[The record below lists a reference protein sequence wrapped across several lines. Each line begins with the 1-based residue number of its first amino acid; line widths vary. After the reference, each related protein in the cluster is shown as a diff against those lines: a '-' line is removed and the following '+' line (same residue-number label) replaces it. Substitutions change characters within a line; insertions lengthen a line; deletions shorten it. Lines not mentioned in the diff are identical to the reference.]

1 MQAKVDNLNSIQQKL
16 DNYNPVEKFFV
27 SPHHIVYK
35 ARCSKTGNVVFLK
48 KISLEGQTE
57 GVPSTAIREISM
69 IKKLKHKNVVQLF
82 DVILTSKNLYMIL
95 EYLDFNLRKIIL
107 LKHSLLTGKLIKSYM
122 YQILDGVNFCHAS
135 RVLHRDL
142 KPFNL
147 LVNATGY
154 IKITDFGGAREF
166 HVPMR
171 PLTHEVTSLWYRA
184 PEVLLGSKYYTT
196 SLDIWSVGII
206 FCEMITGEPLL
217 PGKSEIDQ
225 ICKIFRR
232 FSTPDEKKWPGVTQ
246 LPDFKMNFP
255 NWPVAN
261 LPISIM
267 LHEGYDLILKLL
279 KYAPSQRLT
288 AKNAMKHKYF
298 NNVEHVHNVDL
309 PKDVHAGHPK
319 RIANLTC

>member
-1 MQAKVDNLNSIQQKL
+1 MQAKVNTFNSTQPKL
-16 DNYNPVEKFFV
+16 ENFNPVERIFTCDEW
-27 SPHHIVYK
+27 ILYK
-35 ARCSKTGNVVFLK
+35 ARCSKTSKEVFLK

-57 GVPSTAIREISM
+57 GVPSKAIREISM
-69 IKKLKHKNVVQLF
+69 LKKLNHKNIVQLY
-82 DVILTSKNLYMIL
+82 DVILTSNNLYMIL
-95 EYLDFNLRKIIL
+95 EYMESNLRKIMIF
-107 LKHSLLTGKLIKSYM
+107 KKSLLTAKLIKSYM
-122 YQILDGVNFCHAS
+122 YQILDAVNFCHAS
-135 RVLHRDL
+135 RVLHRNL
-142 KPFNL
+142 MPFNL
-147 LVNATGY
+147 LVNSSGY
-154 IKITDFGGAREF
+154 IKLTDFAGAREF
-166 HVPMR
+166 HVPIR
-171 PLTHEVTSLWYRA
+171 PLTHEVACLGYRA

-206 FCEMITGEPLL
+206 FCEMITTEMLL

-279 KYAPSQRLT
+279 KYAPNQRIS

-298 NNVEHVHNVDL
+298 NNVEHVNNVDL
-309 PKDVHAGHPK
+309 PKDLYAGYYELS
-319 RIANLTC
+319 NLTS